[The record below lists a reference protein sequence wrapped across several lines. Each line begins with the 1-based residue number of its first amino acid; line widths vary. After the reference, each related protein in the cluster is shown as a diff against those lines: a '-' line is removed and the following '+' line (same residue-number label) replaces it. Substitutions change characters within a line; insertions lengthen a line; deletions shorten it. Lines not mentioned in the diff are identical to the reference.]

1 MRDGIKTQETLN
13 SPRNH
18 VVMYWL
24 YVIGFVSVL
33 LVHGFSER
41 GMLPVIQNPE
51 ITELVFLLLFST
63 GLFVLFILRD
73 YQVSRLKKELEG
85 KRKEASRLGKELSA
99 SYSYIGE
106 VNRKFEIL
114 KDVSVEI
121 PEILENGKKNGKDV
135 YFDVLHAIQIF
146 SGCRDFVVAFFA
158 SDDGEK
164 NPMEI
169 FLPSS
174 QLTASPKHILLGEFV
189 KDQSRFTK
197 KSGEYCLVE
206 ANGTIGKMHC
216 VAVFRRF
223 SLRGDAVDLVR
234 PLLMQALF
242 LHVHAKTKKVS
253 KKKS

>member
-1 MRDGIKTQETLN
+1 
-13 SPRNH
+13 
-18 VVMYWL
+18 MYWL
-24 YVIGFVSVL
+24 YVIGFVGVL

-41 GMLPVIQNPE
+41 GILPVIQNPE
-51 ITELVFLLLFST
+51 ITELVFLLVFST
-63 GLFVLFILRD
+63 GLFVLFIFRD
-73 YQVSRLKKELEG
+73 YQLQRLKKELEE

-114 KDVSVEI
+114 QDVSVEI

-146 SGCRDFVVAFFA
+146 SGCRDFVVAFCDA
-158 SDDGEK
+158 DEGK
-164 NPMEI
+164 HLTEI

-174 QLTASPKHILLGEFV
+174 QLLTIPKHIDLEEFAR
-189 KDQSRFTK
+189 DRSRFTK

-216 VAVFRRF
+216 IAVFHRF

-242 LHVHAKTKKVS
+242 LYVHSGMQKGENRKG
-253 KKKS
+253 